1 MLKYLLRLDSKNA
14 IVVKQSHFF
23 LNYYLDTQSFEEI
36 TFVS

>member
-14 IVVKQSHFF
+14 IVVRQSIFF
-23 LNYYLDTQSFEEI
+23 YYYLDTQSFEEI